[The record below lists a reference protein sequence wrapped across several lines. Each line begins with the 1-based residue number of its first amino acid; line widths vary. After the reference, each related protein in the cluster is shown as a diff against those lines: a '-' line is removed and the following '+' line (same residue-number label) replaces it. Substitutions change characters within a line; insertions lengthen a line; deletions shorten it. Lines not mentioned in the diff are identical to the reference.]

1 MTTNNS
7 NTTSTVNLN
16 ITKDKSYTEKSN
28 NYYEDI
34 DNEILQTEC
43 EDTIVFED
51 CEDAEEPT
59 TKNVTFTNRTRSKM
73 GSRSPCPY
81 IDS

>member
-34 DNEILQTEC
+34 DNEILQNERRILLMMIQ
-43 EDTIVFED
+43 ERLFVE
-51 CEDAEEPT
+51 
-59 TKNVTFTNRTRSKM
+59 S
-73 GSRSPCPY
+73 
-81 IDS
+81 